1 MQNKGFVLVASYII
15 LLTGVS
21 FLFCIPF
28 AMYYNEPS
36 WPFYIPSLLLSAMGI
51 LLYSSSYK
59 STPTIKSNSESVILI
74 VLTWTILVLSG
85 MLPYLFS
92 EVIPSRVNI
101 FFETVSGLTTTGSTI
116 LENPELL
123 PKSILLWR
131 SFTHWVGGL
140 TTIIL
145 LFTILPPLNI
155 GGSDLFLSMGK
166 APIKASTL
174 IVRIIQIYC
183 VLTSL
188 QVILLYLGRMNLF
201 ESLCHSFGTVSSGA
215 FSPKNNSIAGYSTTI
230 QLIMAFFM
238 FLSGFSYVIYFLAI
252 NGKFKRAIAR
262 EENRIYLIL
271 GTSFTLFIAGI
282 LFFKDGKE
290 FGVAFLQSVFQ
301 VTSVASSSGYY
312 TISYSEWPNHVL
324 PLFYL
329 LIIVGGSTG
338 SASGGIKMSRF
349 LILLKNLR
357 QQFKVS
363 DRSENTVAI
372 KYNGR
377 KVNENN
383 NLSVLTYITVFGFL
397 FVLGTI
403 LLSMFGT
410 ELEKCVF
417 LALSALSN
425 FGVNITIADFSSAE
439 KIIMSLLMILG
450 RLEIY
455 PLLLLFVPLFY
466 KTADHN
472 TEKTSE

>member
-1 MQNKGFVLVASYII
+1 MRNKGFVLVASYII
-15 LLTGVS
+15 MLCGLS

-28 AMYYNEPS
+28 AIYYNDPS

-51 LLYSSSYK
+51 LLYSISNK
-59 STPTIKSNSESVILI
+59 SRPTIKSNSERVALVI
-74 VLTWTILVLSG
+74 LTWTILLLAG

-92 EVIPSRVNI
+92 EVIPSWVNT

-123 PKSILLWR
+123 PKSLLLWR
-131 SFTHWVGGL
+131 SLTHWIGGL

-166 APIKASTL
+166 TPVKASRL

-188 QVILLYLGRMNLF
+188 QVILLHLGGMNLF
-201 ESLCHSFGTVSSGA
+201 ESLCHSFGMVSSGA
-215 FSPKNNSIAGYSTTI
+215 FSPKDNSIAGYSTTI
-230 QLIMAFFM
+230 QLIMALFM

-252 NGKFKRAIAR
+252 NGKFKKAIAW
-262 EENRIYLIL
+262 EENRIYVVLVAL
-271 GTSFTLFIAGI
+271 FTLLIAGI
-282 LFFKDGKE
+282 LFFKDGGE
-290 FGVAFLQSVFQ
+290 LGVTFVESVFQ
-301 VTSVASSSGYY
+301 VTSMASSSGYY
-312 TISYSEWPNHVL
+312 TIDYSGWPNHVL
-324 PLFYL
+324 PLIYL

-349 LILLKNLR
+349 LILLKNLS

-363 DRSENTVAI
+363 DMSENTVAI

-403 LLSMFGT
+403 LLSMFGN

-425 FGVNITIADFSSAE
+425 FGVNVTIADFSSAE